1 MFRRGNTVGISLIL
15 LVVLFGCSS
24 HETDLSIGTSSSTVE
39 TFAPPKGP
47 VSANGFQGILVT
59 SDLAVGNNRIA
70 FFVTNK
76 DGFVDKPVAMV
87 KLYYVDRVTKE
98 KVQKNAHIAV
108 FKPWLYGR
116 GSYVTNLE
124 FDEAGLWELE
134 IEILNSADESQIVV
148 LPFKVNTSFQ
158 APGIGS
164 EPKPINNKTL
174 AQVSLIE
181 ELTSGSAQF
190 PRLYQVSF
198 PEALRS
204 KVPIIISIYSPAFCQ
219 SVICGPQVEV
229 LNELEHK
236 YRGMFHFIHIDVY
249 SNPHEMRND
258 LDRAVLSPV
267 VTAWQLPNVPWTFV
281 IDENGIVIARFEGFT
296 PISEIEESFQELLS

>member
-24 HETDLSIGTSSSTVE
+24 HETDLSIGISSSTVE

-47 VSANGFQGILVT
+47 VSANGLQGILVT

-76 DGFVDKPVAMV
+76 DGFVDKPIAMV

-98 KVQKNAHIAV
+98 KVQKNAQIAV

-134 IEILNSADESQIVV
+134 ILNSADESQIVV

-164 EPKPINNKTL
+164 QPKPINNKTL

-181 ELTSGSAQF
+181 ELTSGSAQV
-190 PRLYQVSF
+190 PRVYQVSF